1 MPTILDKI
9 VEVKRDEIAVRKAR
23 TPLSDLQ
30 AQLDEQSAPRG
41 FASHLDAVVAT
52 GRPGVIAEIKRGSPS
67 LGCIR
72 PDLDAAVQAGAYED
86 GGAAALS
93 VLTDETFF
101 FGSDRDFADTRAAVS
116 LPMLRKDFIIDEYQ
130 VYESRALGADCI
142 LLILSILEDAVARAL
157 CDCVHGLGMD
167 VLAETHSREEIDRA
181 VAHLDFDLLGIN
193 NRNLNTFD
201 TEIGHTSEMAEAVAD
216 RSTLVAESGLHDPAD
231 IAALWEQGIGR
242 FLVGE
247 AFVRCDDPAAV
258 VRSFVQCRTICR
270 ETT

>member
-1 MPTILDKI
+1 MPTILDQI

-23 TPLSDLQ
+23 MPLSELRTRI
-30 AQLDEQSAPRG
+30 DEQPEPRG
-41 FASHLDAVVAT
+41 FASHLDAVVAA

-72 PDLDAAVQAGAYED
+72 PELDAALQGGAYEQ

-101 FGSDRDFADTRAAVS
+101 FGSDCDFTDTRAAVS
-116 LPMLRKDFIIDEYQ
+116 LPMLRKEFIIDEYQ
-130 VYESRALGADCI
+130 IYESRALGADCI
-142 LLILSILEDAVARAL
+142 LLILSILEDAEARAL

-181 VAHLDFDLLGIN
+181 VSHLDFDLLGIN
-193 NRNLNTFD
+193 NRDLNTFD
-201 TEIGHTSEMAEAVAD
+201 TRIEHTSEMADAVAD
-216 RSTLVAESGLHDPAD
+216 RNTLVAESGLHDPAD

-247 AFVRCDDPAAV
+247 AFVRGDDPAAT
-258 VRSFVQCRTICR
+258 VRSFVECPTICG
-270 ETT
+270 EIT